1 MKTKYE
7 NTIPEKK
14 SSNSRNLATIYKM
27 RFYTMLFTL
36 IRVKTRYLIITR
48 FLCKYFHRERKT
60 I

>member
-36 IRVKTRYLIITR
+36 IRVKTRDLIITR